1 MKTHVDC
8 FPCIINQTLEAAQKN
23 DIPDDKKK
31 EVVYNV
37 LEMLRD
43 LPEDISP
50 PEVSHRMHRM
60 IGESLGN
67 DDPYQKARTDANVTA
82 MDLIPG
88 IRKKIKQS
96 GDSLETAVRYAIAG
110 QVFDGET
117 GDGESDIHREL
128 EYAPNAEFGI
138 NHLKKLTRAL
148 YDAKRVVYL
157 ANAAG
162 EIAFDRLLVEV
173 LRDMFTAEIVM
184 VVRKDPVLTNAT
196 LDDAAYVGLE
206 PLVHLVA
213 NTSGAPATVVEDAST
228 GVRQQLDEA
237 DVIIAKGQTHY
248 ESLNTED
255 LNIFFLFQVNCP
267 VISKELD
274 ADLHQYVVFQPEK

>member
-23 DIPDDKKK
+23 QIPDDQKK
-31 EVVYNV
+31 EIVYNV

-50 PEVSHRMHRM
+50 PEVSHRMHRL
-60 IGESLGN
+60 IGKSLGN
-67 DDPYQKARTDANVTA
+67 DDPYQQARSDANVMT

-88 IRKKIKQS
+88 IRKKIKRS
-96 GDSLETAVRYAIAG
+96 GDPLETAVRYAIAG
-110 QVFDGET
+110 QVFDGEAAE
-117 GDGESDIHREL
+117 GRADIHREL
-128 EYAPNAEFGI
+128 EYAPKAEFGI

-148 YDAKRVVYL
+148 YEAKRVVYL

-162 EIAFDRLLVEV
+162 EIAFDRLLIEV
-173 LRDMFTAEIVM
+173 LRDMFAAEIVM

-196 LDDAAYVGLE
+196 LDDAAFVGVE

-213 NTSGAPATVVEDAST
+213 NTSDAPATVIEDVSS
-228 GVRQQLDEA
+228 GVSQQLNDA
-237 DVIIAKGQTHY
+237 DVVIAKGQTHY
-248 ESLNTED
+248 ESLNNAD
-255 LNIFFLFQVNCP
+255 LNIFFLFQINCP

-274 ADLHQYVVFQPEK
+274 ADLHQYMVLQC

>member
-23 DIPDDKKK
+23 QIPDGKKK
-31 EVVYNV
+31 DVVFNV

-43 LPEDISP
+43 LPDDITP

-67 DDPYQKARTDANVTA
+67 ADPYQKARSEANVMA
-82 MDLIPG
+82 MDIIPG
-88 IRKKIKQS
+88 IRKKIRRS
-96 GDSLETAVRYAIAG
+96 SNPLETAVRYVIAG

-117 GDGESDIHREL
+117 GDGKADIHREL
-128 EYAPNAEFGI
+128 EYAPKAEFGI
-138 NHLKKLTRAL
+138 NHLKKLTGAL
-148 YDAKRVVYL
+148 YGADRVVYL

-162 EIAFDRLLVEV
+162 ELAFDRLLIEV
-173 LRDMFTAEIVM
+173 LRDMFTADISL

-196 LDDAAYVGLE
+196 LDDAAFVGVE
-206 PLVHLVA
+206 PLVNLIA
-213 NTSGAPATVVEDAST
+213 NKSDAPVTLVEDASS
-228 GVRQQLDEA
+228 GVKQQLSDA
-237 DVIIAKGQTHY
+237 DVVIAKGQTHY
-248 ESLNTED
+248 ESLNNED

-274 ADLHQYVVFQPEK
+274 AELHQYVVLHP